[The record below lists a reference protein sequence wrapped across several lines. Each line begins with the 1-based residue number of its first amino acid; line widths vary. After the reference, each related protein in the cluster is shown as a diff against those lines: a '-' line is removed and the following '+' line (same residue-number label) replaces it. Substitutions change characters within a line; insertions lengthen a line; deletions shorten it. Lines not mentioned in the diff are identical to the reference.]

1 MQLGRRL
8 RGKVEPSDLVQEA
21 FLEAHRDFDAFRGT
35 ISAELLSWLRR
46 VLVHNLANQVRRF
59 QGTRRRDVRL
69 QRELAAE
76 LKQSSQAL
84 ARGLAMAHPSP
95 SHLAEDRERS
105 VRRARSRSPIENGTG
120 ATLPAVKGTS
130 LGGGPP
136 PGLIAHGRRTGPHS
150 P

>member
-1 MQLGRRL
+1 LQLGRRL

-76 LKQSSQAL
+76 LEQSSQAL
-84 ARGLAMAHPSP
+84 ARG
-95 SHLAEDRERS
+95 RGWRTR
-105 VRRARSRSPIENGTG
+105 RRATWRRTASSRC
-120 ATLPAVKGTS
+120 
-130 LGGGPP
+130 GGP
-136 PGLIAHGRRTGPHS
+136 GLALRLRAAQAPRSLPSRGPAWAVGLLLT
-150 P
+150 